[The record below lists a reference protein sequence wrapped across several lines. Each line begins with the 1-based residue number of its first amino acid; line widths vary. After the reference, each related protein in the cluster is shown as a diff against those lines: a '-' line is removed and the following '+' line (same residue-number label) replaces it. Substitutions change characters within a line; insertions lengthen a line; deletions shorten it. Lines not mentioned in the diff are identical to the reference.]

1 MTTEN
6 TATVVEGKPA
16 EHLKPEDATKQ
27 DVEGSAKPV
36 QEAVSKGEKAH
47 EGEQRSGDKE
57 VVAQE
62 DSTPKAKDSN
72 EKHEADAEKEGGECS
87 DGKDEK
93 VPEAEAEE
101 AGAPKTDVSMVSG
114 DKENAGQE
122 ADDKENE
129 RKRADAEDQT
139 GEEEGSAVKKLKVD
153 EPSDGQPAQQV
164 QSAGGDA

>member
-27 DVEGSAKPV
+27 DVEGSAAPV
-36 QEAVSKGEKAH
+36 QEAVSKAEGEKKH
-47 EGEQRSGDKE
+47 ESEQESGDE

-62 DSTPKAKDSN
+62 DATPEAEESA
-72 EKHEADAEKEGGECS
+72 EEHEADAEKAEDGECS

-93 VPEAEAEE
+93 KVAEAEAEE
-101 AGAPKTDVSMVSG
+101 AGAPKTDVDMVSG
-114 DKENAGQE
+114 
-122 ADDKENE
+122 DKENE
-129 RKRADAEDQT
+129 RKRADTEDQT
-139 GEEEGSAVKKLKVD
+139 GEEEGSAMKKLKVD
-153 EPSDGQPAQQV
+153 EPSVEQPAPV